1 MALLNKL
8 TQQGSVYTGLN
19 GTTPP
24 IDDQTQ
30 SKLHLEYS
38 INGNPNI
45 ANKPHSKGDIVTI
58 KLTSDTEIIT
68 RFVSQ
73 DDTSITIEK
82 PMAVSITPQG
92 LGLMPWLFSADASKE
107 ITISNEQVFCTMDTL
122 KDLADQY
129 VEGTTGISLAKA

>member
-1 MALLNKL
+1 MLI
-8 TQQGSVYTGLN
+8 Q
-19 GTTPP
+19 
-24 IDDQTQ
+24 
-30 SKLHLEYS
+30 
-38 INGNPNI
+38 
-45 ANKPHSKGDIVTI
+45 KPHSKGDIVTI

-73 DDTSITIEK
+73 NDTSITIEK
-82 PMAVSITPQG
+82 PMAVSITPRG

>member
-1 MALLNKL
+1 MLL
-8 TQQGSVYTGLN
+8 Q
-19 GTTPP
+19 
-24 IDDQTQ
+24 
-30 SKLHLEYS
+30 
-38 INGNPNI
+38 
-45 ANKPHSKGDIVTI
+45 KPHAKGDIVTI

-73 DDTSITIEK
+73 DDNGITFEK

-107 ITISNEQVFCTMDTL
+107 ITIANTQVFCTMDTL

-129 VEGTTGISLAKA
+129 VEGTTGITLAKA

>member
-1 MALLNKL
+1 MLLK
-8 TQQGSVYTGLN
+8 
-19 GTTPP
+19 
-24 IDDQTQ
+24 
-30 SKLHLEYS
+30 
-38 INGNPNI
+38 
-45 ANKPHSKGDIVTI
+45 KPHAKGDIVTI

-73 DDTSITIEK
+73 DDNGITFEK

-107 ITISNEQVFCTMDTL
+107 ITIANTQVFCTMDTL

-129 VEGTTGISLAKA
+129 VEGTTGITLAKA

>member
-1 MALLNKL
+1 ML
-8 TQQGSVYTGLN
+8 
-19 GTTPP
+19 
-24 IDDQTQ
+24 I
-30 SKLHLEYS
+30 
-38 INGNPNI
+38 
-45 ANKPHSKGDIVTI
+45 NKPYSKGDIVTI

-73 DDTSITIEK
+73 DDSSITIEK

-107 ITISNEQVFCTMDTL
+107 ITISSEQVFCTMDTL

>member
-1 MALLNKL
+1 MLI
-8 TQQGSVYTGLN
+8 Q
-19 GTTPP
+19 
-24 IDDQTQ
+24 
-30 SKLHLEYS
+30 
-38 INGNPNI
+38 
-45 ANKPHSKGDIVTI
+45 KPHSKGDIVTI